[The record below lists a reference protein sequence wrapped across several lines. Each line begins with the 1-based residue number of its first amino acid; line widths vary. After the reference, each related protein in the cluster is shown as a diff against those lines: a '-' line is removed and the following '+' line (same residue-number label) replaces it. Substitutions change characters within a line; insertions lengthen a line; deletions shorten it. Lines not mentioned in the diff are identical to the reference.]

1 MGKNLLSALLCS
13 LFAILTQAQSIDVG
27 IGQWTS
33 YLPFQSGHFVT
44 QSSNKIYYA
53 TELALLVVDKADRSI
68 QRISKVDGIS
78 NVGISVVKYNAPSN
92 TLIVV
97 YDNSAI
103 DLLQEDGIH
112 TLFDISNFQ
121 GLIGDKEIYSIYS
134 EGNETAYLAAN
145 YGLSKLDLAGN
156 EFSFSTF
163 TGGVPV
169 FAVTLLDGYLYL
181 AAEDGIYRIEENH
194 PFPEDFNQWT
204 KLDESFGFPST
215 YTSTYVASY
224 HDQLYLSVDDTLFRY
239 DGQNLHALYQEAG
252 FELRY
257 LTTEGERLIAGF
269 YCTNSC
275 SGKVLFFSPD
285 DSFEEAASCTD
296 RPIYAIEDEEG
307 TVWFADGFR
316 NFRFQEKGAESCSI
330 LYVNSHYSQNIKEIK
345 AYQDEIWIASGGV
358 RTNYDYLFRE
368 DGIFARIDGKWEVF
382 NKNNVEALEGLF
394 DFYDLAIRPDGA
406 VYAAS
411 FLDGLVEYD
420 REDFTVYTDA
430 NSSLNNAEGDPN
442 RTRVSGLA
450 FDQDTNLWVANHTA
464 ERPFS
469 VLRTDGSWQSFKPSG
484 CNETQLLQVVV
495 DQNNYKWFV
504 SGSSTT
510 GILVFDEGDPSDPG
524 DDRCRLIT
532 ANNSNLPTNRVNC
545 LAVDLEG
552 DVWVGTQQGTIVF
565 ECGSSVFDPGCT
577 GSLRIVQQDNFGA
590 YLLETE
596 NIRTIAVDGANR
608 KWFGTDNGIFVQS
621 PDGEEQ
627 VAFYNVENSPLFD
640 NVIND
645 IEIQQVTGEVYIG
658 TNKGLQ
664 SIRGTA
670 TEGGVVNSNDVVV
683 FPNPVRPEYDGV
695 IAIKGLARDA
705 DVKITDMSGRLV
717 YQTTALGG
725 QAIWDGRDYTGRKAA
740 TGVYLVFSTS
750 TQRIENPDAVVAK
763 ILFVN

>member
-1 MGKNLLSALLCS
+1 MPSQTSSVAAQKTARQNSTVQPSAC
-13 LFAILTQAQSIDVG
+13 
-27 IGQWTS
+27 
-33 YLPFQSGHFVT
+33 
-44 QSSNKIYYA
+44 
-53 TELALLVVDKADRSI
+53 SI

-330 LYVNSHYSQNIKEIK
+330 LYVNSPYSQNIKEIK

-683 FPNPVRPEYDGV
+683 FPNPARVRWGHRDQRPRPRRRRQDHRHERPARLPNHRPGRTGDLGRPRLHGPQGRYRGLPGV
-695 IAIKGLARDA
+695 QHQYPAHRKPRCSSRQDLVRELSSGSNIQSPLTTDA
-705 DVKITDMSGRLV
+705 PDRRPFPGSVRN
-717 YQTTALGG
+717 
-725 QAIWDGRDYTGRKAA
+725 RPRTGA
-740 TGVYLVFSTS
+740 GYS
-750 TQRIENPDAVVAK
+750 
-763 ILFVN
+763 